1 MVWGTTLDN
10 PRRGFFLSIKRLT
23 NQSRHAKLGKSRL
36 CLPLSQSERY
46 KNKVMKGAI
55 MPQDINLSDE
65 RILQIFVNKMITEK
79 TPQGLDDGDRD
90 KISRVLIEQLNQ
102 RMEYALIAALPDDKL
117 TELNNLLDNNG
128 KDDAI
133 DGVFDNS
140 GVDFDAVSQQTLE
153 AFRQEYL
160 EHGDNAALI
169 KLADE
174 QTAAFLSSA
183 PVGQGHAPDLDAIY
197 AAHADED
204 RAIDMKYSTQMATVG
219 ENI

>member
-1 MVWGTTLDN
+1 
-10 PRRGFFLSIKRLT
+10 
-23 NQSRHAKLGKSRL
+23 
-36 CLPLSQSERY
+36 
-46 KNKVMKGAI
+46 

-117 TELNNLLDNNG
+117 TELNNLLDNND